1 MIKFTFLSRRCV
13 IIKKA
18 KRIALRIVLIL
29 SVLVLVVCLAYFA
42 VHFYQVK
49 QMEDFASD
57 MTVSVSS
64 QSGEQSDKVEVPV
77 NFKKLKKANPDIY
90 AWIRIPGLDVVDYPI
105 LQHPTNNEYYLKRTV
120 NKEWSVYGSIFT
132 EDYNNKDFMDFN
144 TLVYGHNMK
153 NGTMFGSLKKFRD
166 ASFFEKNRYIYVYME
181 NRILKYEI
189 FAACTW
195 DNKHILA
202 SRNFNSEKNRTY
214 YIENIFAVRDMNSQ
228 IKKDIE
234 VTAED
239 RIITLSTCMN
249 DKSKRFIV
257 SGVLIYDSQNPSP
270 QGN

>member
-1 MIKFTFLSRRCV
+1 MIKFKFSRGCV

-18 KRIALRIVLIL
+18 KRIALRILIAIA
-29 SVLVLVVCLAYFA
+29 VLVLVVCMAYFA
-42 VHFYQVK
+42 VHYYQVR
-49 QMEDFASD
+49 QMENFAQQMSNPASSTTSQD
-57 MTVSVSS
+57 S
-64 QSGEQSDKVEVPV
+64 QSTDVEVPV
-77 NFKKLKKANPDIY
+77 DFAKLKKANPEIY

-105 LQHPTNNEYYLKRTV
+105 LQSETNNAYYLKRTV
-120 NKEWSVYGSIFT
+120 NREWSVYGSIFT
-132 EDYNNKDFMDFN
+132 EDYNKKDFSDFN

-166 ASFFEKNRYIYVYME
+166 ASFFEKNRYIYIYTE

-202 SRNFNSEKNRTY
+202 SRNFKLEQNRTLY
-214 YIENIFAVRDMNSQ
+214 LEEIFAVRDMNSQ
-228 IKKDIE
+228 VKKDIE
-234 VTAED
+234 VTADD

-257 SGVLIYDSQNPSP
+257 SGVLIYDSQNP
-270 QGN
+270 QENN